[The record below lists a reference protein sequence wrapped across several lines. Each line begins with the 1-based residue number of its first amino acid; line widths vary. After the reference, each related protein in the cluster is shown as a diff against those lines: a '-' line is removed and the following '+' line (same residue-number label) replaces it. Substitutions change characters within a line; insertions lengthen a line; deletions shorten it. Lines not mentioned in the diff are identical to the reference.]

1 LGQGLA
7 GADLVLAWHW
17 PGTGPVLAWHWSA
30 LDRHEARAAD
40 LDGDFLRVGV
50 RSLPVGDTLRVGGQ
64 DSGPRRR
71 RMPPAARKRP
81 RPEGHAPGRVECPP
95 TAPDVQARR
104 RAYPAGTDGVSRHY
118 YSLWTCP
125 QRCGHGR

>member
-1 LGQGLA
+1 MLGQGLA

-64 DSGPRRR
+64 ESGPRRR
-71 RMPPAARKRP
+71 RMPPAARERP
-81 RPEGHAPGRVECPP
+81 RARGMFSAVAVRLQAERPTPCP
-95 TAPDVQARR
+95 TVLL
-104 RAYPAGTDGVSRHY
+104 
-118 YSLWTCP
+118 YSEPRSC
-125 QRCGHGR
+125 H